1 MENNTTQISARFTDK
16 TAEAIWQ
23 EAYGKPLNCKKHI
36 LEYIDVIKLLSKEQL
51 TGEQLETVFTHIES
65 SISQMSDLI
74 KANTI
79 LQLKKELMAKLGKFR
94 SKNEKVFQNH
104 FLKFFTEAYP
114 KNKRYKEYTWVLMDL
129 SKINDDQILHTLKY
143 INAWCLKDKLS
154 PDEKKD
160 ILPMIEKL
168 IQKGHLKYINQVKSL
183 EGINKAFHMRIVEH
197 EGRFTIKFNV
207 QKRK

>member
-1 MENNTTQISARFTDK
+1 MENNTTQLLPKFMDKSAET
-16 TAEAIWQ
+16 IWQ
-23 EAYGKPLNCKKHI
+23 EAYGKPLDCKKHI

-51 TGEQLETVFTHIES
+51 TGEQLEEVCTHIEN

-79 LQLKKELMAKLGKFR
+79 LQLKKALMAKLGKFR
-94 SKNEKVFQNH
+94 SKNEKAPRNH

-129 SKINDDQILHTLKY
+129 NKINDDQILHTLKY

-154 PDEKKD
+154 AGEKKD

-168 IQKGHLKYINQVKSL
+168 IQRGNLKYINQVKSL
-183 EGINKAFHMRIVEH
+183 EGVNKAFHMRIVEH
-197 EGRFTIKFNV
+197 GGKFEIQSNV
-207 QKRK
+207 KKRK